1 LVFFS
6 FGRGWRGR
14 GMMIKRIENHAYL
27 QEGINHHDLSR
38 YLGMFLSGLQ
48 LHCAVVVDHLSQQ
61 PLEIG
66 PLVQNPK
73 RENKKKK
80 KVHSFQPEYIIS
92 GVNKRPKAL
101 QTTIALT

>member
-1 LVFFS
+1 
-6 FGRGWRGR
+6 
-14 GMMIKRIENHAYL
+14 
-27 QEGINHHDLSR
+27 
-38 YLGMFLSGLQ
+38 LSGLQ

-80 KVHSFQPEYIIS
+80 KCTVFSL
-92 GVNKRPKAL
+92 N
-101 QTTIALT
+101 T